1 MDTIDRFTLAD
12 ILEELSSS
20 MRNFSQQLSSDVG
33 IRRSIRPTQL
43 FERLEINDDFSIF
56 DIYTPDV
63 WTLLVFFLITVSVKF
78 AFQFGLNKAAV
89 RRTRE
94 RLEAKFGHEVEEHVA
109 RAALKKPLAYV
120 IGWILTIALETTC
133 FVLQCCA
140 WRAWRIDEQPLRAQ
154 DLHYIFTLI
163 KILLIGYAAD
173 LMIAEKGYDIY
184 LHHCL
189 SFLLLFVGQCTLYST
204 EDTIFPRLANWMILQ
219 ATLAFPLYFGLGFVQ
234 FERYLHVQDYK
245 PGLQKRALKYG
256 YYCLRVMT
264 IIYIPQKVVP
274 AAFCLYWLASMWN
287 DVKHSA
293 WGISW
298 LTIATLTVPLLLL
311 LQIFV
316 LSDSV
321 CAMTNYIG
329 YKVNGGPLP
338 SKRGP
343 IARFISRLFFRLRST
358 SSALD
363 SKRAFSSNEKKLE
376 GNGADEQA
384 TNASAKSSTPLIFV
398 NLMKDAGRKGSVASS
413 MSS

>member
-1 MDTIDRFTLAD
+1 MDTIDQFTLAD
-12 ILEELSSS
+12 ILDELSNS
-20 MRNFSQQLSSDVG
+20 MRNFSQQLSSDVQIG
-33 IRRSIRPTQL
+33 RTLRATQL

-63 WTLLVFFLITVSVKF
+63 WTLLLFFFITVCVKL
-78 AFQFGLNKAAV
+78 AFQAGLNKAAV

-94 RLEAKFGHEVEEHVA
+94 RLEAKFGHKVEEHVA
-109 RAALKKPLAYV
+109 RGVLRKPLAYV
-120 IGWILTIALETTC
+120 IGWILTISLETAC

-140 WRAWRIDEQPLRAQ
+140 WRAWKIEEQPLRAQ
-154 DLHYIFTLI
+154 DLHYIFALI

-173 LMIAEKGYDIY
+173 LLLAEKGYDIY

-189 SFLLLFVGQCTLYST
+189 SFLLLFVGQCTLFST

-245 PGLQKRALKYG
+245 PGVQKRALKYA
-256 YYCLRVMT
+256 YYSLRVMT

-274 AAFCLYWLASMWN
+274 AAFCLYWLGSMWN
-287 DVKHSA
+287 DIRHSA
-293 WGISW
+293 WGIAW
-298 LTIATLTVPLLLL
+298 LTIATITVPLLLL

-343 IARFISRLFFRLRST
+343 IARFVSRLFYSLRST
-358 SSALD
+358 SNTSTSA
-363 SKRAFSSNEKKLE
+363 RISSLKEKE
-376 GNGADEQA
+376 IGNTEANEQA
-384 TNASAKSSTPLIFV
+384 TNASAKSSTPLFFV
-398 NLMKDAGRKGSVASS
+398 NLMKEAGRKGSVASS
-413 MSS
+413 MF